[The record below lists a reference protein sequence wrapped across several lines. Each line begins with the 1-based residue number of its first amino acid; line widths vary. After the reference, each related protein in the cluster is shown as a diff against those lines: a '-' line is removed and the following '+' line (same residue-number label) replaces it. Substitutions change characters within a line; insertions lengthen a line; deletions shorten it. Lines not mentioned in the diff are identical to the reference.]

1 LSPLLI
7 LLSTIG
13 LHLDTA
19 IAAVVSSV
27 VSSVVIAVGDVKWG
41 HSPKRGWLGV
51 ASLLRHLMHGLL
63 VVLEILSRSKATVT
77 GGAGEWPLA
86 RVGALVDNQVPLF
99 AVSLGAEVARKW
111 LCASVSQL
119 VAGQLALAR
128 EHLAAN
134 VALDKPHGASPAH
147 TARLPQKRRG
157 SGSSAHRR

>member
-1 LSPLLI
+1 MHPLL
-7 LLSTIG
+7 
-13 LHLDTA
+13 
-19 IAAVVSSV
+19 
-27 VSSVVIAVGDVKWG
+27 
-41 HSPKRGWLGV
+41 
-51 ASLLRHLMHGLL
+51 
-63 VVLEILSRSKATVT
+63 LSRSKATVT

-147 TARLPQKRRG
+147 TAAGQGTCVMIAARHVRVCFECVRERVRICMHTLCVC
-157 SGSSAHRR
+157 